1 MVSFF
6 SHVFQGDFARI
17 NKLILI
23 DHLLSVSKYVFQKHY
38 SKTLV
43 AFDFAEKLTQ
53 NVAQIAM

>member
-23 DHLLSVSKYVFQKHY
+23 DHVLSVSKYVFQKH